1 MKLRSLPARETYD
14 SFREYE
20 VDNWQSIVN
29 NKLFYFKE
37 IGKIVSQKKNY
48 IKRLKSVRSL
58 YLFLIRN
65 KYQVF
70 SFRDMRYWKSV
81 ANKKR
86 EFEQHLVDE
95 LGTKEEFTIIYIK
108 YMVLALKTLRNY
120 DSTYA
125 DTIAMTLFR
134 KFPHDIARE
143 IMAFI

>member
-1 MKLRSLPARETYD
+1 
-14 SFREYE
+14 
-20 VDNWQSIVN
+20 
-29 NKLFYFKE
+29 
-37 IGKIVSQKKNY
+37 
-48 IKRLKSVRSL
+48 
-58 YLFLIRN
+58 
-65 KYQVF
+65 
-70 SFRDMRYWKSV
+70 MRYWKSV